1 MTERSTNSLRA
12 NSIQKKLILVMAAML
27 ASVLCVNLFIF
38 NQINSMVR
46 QIDSVFTSNVT
57 IGELADTLGLV
68 ENRVYEYLNTKSS
81 TALEDYYRYEQEYR
95 DLIQQLNN
103 QNVDSD
109 TKMLEKNIRNMSET
123 YLAKTEETLQAKR
136 GRNVERYK
144 ACFEEET
151 QLFEYINYY
160 IYELDGLQFRL
171 NSRNYQMLLSSM
183 NILEIFSMVIM
194 LLIFGFCLF
203 LAIMTIRTMIG
214 PLTHLSAAAHKV
226 ADGEFEVELPE
237 VVSRDEVGIVTS
249 AFRQM
254 LESIKVYIDRVKSS
268 VEKEAQMKERELSM
282 EAHLKEAQ
290 LKYLQAQINPH
301 FLFNSLNAGAQL
313 AVMEDAEQTG
323 VFMEKMAD
331 FFRYNVKKMEGDAT
345 LLEEIEAVDNYIFIL
360 NVRYAGDITYE
371 KQINVDIDNIRVPS
385 MILQPI
391 VENAVSHGIHD
402 NMAEGKIQ
410 LFVGK
415 EEDQLRISVMDN
427 GIGMSHE
434 EIEAVMCGKLH
445 REQRDGNSTGI
456 GMDNVINRLKLYYN
470 CETPLSIHSE
480 GKGMGTEVTI
490 LLPLDEGGMLLV

>member
-123 YLAKTEETLQAKR
+123 YLAKT
-136 GRNVERYK
+136 
-144 ACFEEET
+144 EET

-371 KQINVDIDNIRVPS
+371 KQINADIDNIRVPS